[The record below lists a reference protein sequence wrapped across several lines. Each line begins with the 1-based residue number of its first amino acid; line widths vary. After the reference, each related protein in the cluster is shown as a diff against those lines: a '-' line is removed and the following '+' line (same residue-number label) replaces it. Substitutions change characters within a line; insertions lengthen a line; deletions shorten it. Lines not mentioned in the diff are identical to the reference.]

1 MTEVNVKQFDSKDE
15 IAWCPGCG
23 DFGILAALK
32 QALAELGLKPHE
44 VLVASGIGQAG
55 KTPYYIN
62 TNAYNGLHGRGIPA
76 ASAAK
81 MANKNLVVAHCSGD
95 GDSYGEGTNHLIHNI
110 RRNIDITHFV
120 HDNQVYG
127 LTKGQGSP
135 TTAQGQVTTLQNDGV
150 RSDSLN
156 PMAMAISLGCSFV
169 ARSFSGDKEHLV
181 SIMKQALTHK
191 GYALVDIFQP
201 CVSFNPVNTF
211 KWYKDRVYKL
221 DENYDPTDK
230 LAAFEKAQEWGD
242 KIPVGVIYKEEKPTF
257 LERVPHLKDEPALV
271 DRQWEPKDAEKF
283 LDDFR

>member
-242 KIPVGVIYKEEKPTF
+242 KIPMGVIYKEEKPTF

-271 DRQWEPKDAEKF
+271 DRQWKPKDAEKF

>member
-150 RSDSLN
+150 RSYSLN

-242 KIPVGVIYKEEKPTF
+242 KIPMGVIYKEEKPTF

-271 DRQWEPKDAEKF
+271 DRQWKPKDAEKF